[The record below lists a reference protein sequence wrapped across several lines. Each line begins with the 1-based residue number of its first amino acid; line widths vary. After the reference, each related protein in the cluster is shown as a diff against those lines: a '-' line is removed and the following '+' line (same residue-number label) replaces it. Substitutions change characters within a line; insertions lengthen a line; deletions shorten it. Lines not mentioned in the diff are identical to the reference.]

1 MQVNCVHVVPENIHT
16 PHGGHFCFRPPPPWN
31 FQLGL
36 APPGKT
42 ISIKNAV
49 TLYCYAI
56 DDCSCHSEKERSL
69 LFMLIK
75 CLIISILPCKDLS
88 QLMINSKA
96 LRNMEAIPYMTQM
109 MPSVQEPVR
118 FKLNTEALSGFS
130 LLVFPR
136 TQRHNYIHRHY
147 GE

>member
-1 MQVNCVHVVPENIHT
+1 MNNLKALKMSNVGELCTCSSRKYPSPPQRAFLLQT
-16 PHGGHFCFRPPPPWN
+16 PPPPPPWN

-42 ISIKNAV
+42 ISVKKAV
-49 TLYCYAI
+49 TLYCYAK
-56 DDCSCHSEKERSL
+56 DDCSCHQEKKNL
-69 LFMLIK
+69 LFMLIQ
-75 CLIISILPCKDLS
+75 CLIISILPCKGLS

-118 FKLNTEALSGFS
+118 FKLN
-130 LLVFPR
+130 
-136 TQRHNYIHRHY
+136 
-147 GE
+147 